1 MDVPLK
7 DRKSFL
13 DECIESNADCDLC
26 GGFLPPLS
34 LRIRSESH
42 PCYGV
47 YCGSCLTNHLKH
59 HNTCPVHPD
68 VVLFS
73 FGREPEFMS
82 GQRETANT
90 LDRITSDIE
99 ASEFVIQLWCA
110 TRQLYGYEHIFDSD
124 IQEKIK
130 DTLNVICEVFDHESP
145 LLIKDEHMPG
155 VVSIARE
162 MIEMNFKCQNNPN
175 EECVLGHWLP
185 KMDQAVGWARRT

>member
-1 MDVPLK
+1 MP
-7 DRKSFL
+7 
-13 DECIESNADCDLC
+13 
-26 GGFLPPLS
+26 
-34 LRIRSESH
+34 
-42 PCYGV
+42 
-47 YCGSCLTNHLKH
+47 
-59 HNTCPVHPD
+59 
-68 VVLFS
+68 
-73 FGREPEFMS
+73 

-90 LDRITSDIE
+90 LDRITSDVE
-99 ASEFVIQLWCA
+99 ASQFVIQLWCA

-130 DTLNVICEVFDHESP
+130 DTLSVICEVFDHKSP

-185 KMDQAVGWARRT
+185 KMDQAVGLARSSLLVTRLRYRSYLIMSMEEAEHTMKLRRRTLRPRQETGTSTATIV

>member
-1 MDVPLK
+1 
-7 DRKSFL
+7 
-13 DECIESNADCDLC
+13 
-26 GGFLPPLS
+26 
-34 LRIRSESH
+34 
-42 PCYGV
+42 
-47 YCGSCLTNHLKH
+47 
-59 HNTCPVHPD
+59 
-68 VVLFS
+68 
-73 FGREPEFMS
+73 MS

-99 ASEFVIQLWCA
+99 ASQFVIQLWCA